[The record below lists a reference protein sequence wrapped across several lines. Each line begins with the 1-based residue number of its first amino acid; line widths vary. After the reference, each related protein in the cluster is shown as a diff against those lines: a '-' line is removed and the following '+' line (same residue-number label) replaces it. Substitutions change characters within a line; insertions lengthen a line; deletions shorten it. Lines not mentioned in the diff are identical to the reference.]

1 MVRLG
6 DRMEIFGFRMIL
18 SSLRYVYIFFRFGI
32 YSNALDIFGDIY
44 TIGIRELDRLF
55 VISLSISCI
64 FMYMNDSNARYM
76 STSSYLT
83 LSGCRT
89 NISII

>member
-18 SSLRYVYIFFRFGI
+18 SSLRYIFFFRFRI
-32 YSNALDIFGDIY
+32 YSNALNIFGDIY

-64 FMYMNDSNARYM
+64 FTYMNDSNARYM